1 MFVRSDGAWNPLD
14 PKNNHRTE
22 ILQRILTNT
31 VEQLLLTV
39 GSTIILS
46 TYLKPS
52 QMIIIP
58 IFVILWCLGR
68 IVFEL
73 RYVKFHC
80 YSMIFFICTYVLP
93 IFFYSYKIH
102 PIYRSGGFV
111 LTQVVSLVST
121 TLVVYFQFING
132 QLLIALLSSYF
143 VGRRFFTI
151 TQLMLFEKIVV
162 LLP

>member
-1 MFVRSDGAWNPLD
+1 MIEKRRNKSPLRLQRTKKLPTFFIVFKQNVMFVRSDGAWNPLD

-73 RYVKFHC
+73 R
-80 YSMIFFICTYVLP
+80 
-93 IFFYSYKIH
+93 
-102 PIYRSGGFV
+102 
-111 LTQVVSLVST
+111 
-121 TLVVYFQFING
+121 
-132 QLLIALLSSYF
+132 
-143 VGRRFFTI
+143 
-151 TQLMLFEKIVV
+151 
-162 LLP
+162 

>member
-31 VEQLLLTV
+31 VEQFLLTV

-80 YSMIFFICTYVLP
+80 YSMIFFYMHICSTYIFLQLQNSSCIPIRWFCPNSSCVPCFHNIGCLLP
-93 IFFYSYKIH
+93 IYQWTVADCTFKFIFCWQAIFYH
-102 PIYRSGGFV
+102 
-111 LTQVVSLVST
+111 
-121 TLVVYFQFING
+121 N
-132 QLLIALLSSYF
+132 
-143 VGRRFFTI
+143 TI
-151 TQLMLFEKIVV
+151 DAI
-162 LLP
+162 

>member
-1 MFVRSDGAWNPLD
+1 MLYIFLQNVMFVRSDGAWNPLD

-80 YSMIFFICTYVLP
+80 YSMIFFYMHICSTH
-93 IFFYSYKIH
+93 IF
-102 PIYRSGGFV
+102 
-111 LTQVVSLVST
+111 L
-121 TLVVYFQFING
+121 
-132 QLLIALLSSYF
+132 
-143 VGRRFFTI
+143 
-151 TQLMLFEKIVV
+151 
-162 LLP
+162 

>member
-1 MFVRSDGAWNPLD
+1 MFKCCIFFLQNVMFVRSDGAWNPLD
-14 PKNNHRTE
+14 PKNNQRTE

-31 VEQLLLTV
+31 VEQFLLTT

-73 RYVKFHC
+73 R
-80 YSMIFFICTYVLP
+80 
-93 IFFYSYKIH
+93 
-102 PIYRSGGFV
+102 
-111 LTQVVSLVST
+111 
-121 TLVVYFQFING
+121 
-132 QLLIALLSSYF
+132 
-143 VGRRFFTI
+143 
-151 TQLMLFEKIVV
+151 
-162 LLP
+162 